1 MMKGETMAE
10 TVQLN
15 ARVPKEIAEELERLA
30 DLTGRKKVWHL
41 TEALRAYLTA
51 EMQFVA
57 AVEQG
62 RVDARAGRVRDFAA
76 YAAELRQHI
85 DQRLML

>member
-1 MMKGETMAE
+1 MPD

-15 ARVPKEIAEELERLA
+15 ARVSKEIAEELDRLA

-41 TEALRAYLTA
+41 NEALRTYLAA
-51 EMQFVA
+51 EMEFIE

-62 RVDARAGRVRDFAA
+62 RADARTGRTRDLAT
-76 YAAELRQHI
+76 YAPELKRRI
-85 DQRLML
+85 EQRPNP

>member
-1 MMKGETMAE
+1 MPD

-15 ARVPKEIAEELERLA
+15 ARVPKEIAEELDRLA

-41 TEALRAYLTA
+41 NEALRAYLAA
-51 EMQFVA
+51 EMQFVN

-62 RVDARAGRVRDFAA
+62 RADAHAGKARDFAA
-76 YAAELRQHI
+76 YAAELKQRI
-85 DQRLML
+85 DQRRMQ